1 MELSLGSGEKK
12 ITLSEKKNLK
22 TIRRGIVAK
31 FAIKKGTIIKKNMI
45 CFKRP
50 FTGLNPF
57 EFKKILGLKT
67 NKNLSI
73 DEPITIK
80 SLNEKN

>member
-1 MELSLGSGEKK
+1 
-12 ITLSEKKNLK
+12 
-22 TIRRGIVAK
+22 
-31 FAIKKGTIIKKNMI
+31 MI

-67 NKNLSI
+67 NKNFSI

-80 SLNEKN
+80 SLNEKKLIKKKLSKKYKTKVIVL

>member
-1 MELSLGSGEKK
+1 
-12 ITLSEKKNLK
+12 
-22 TIRRGIVAK
+22 
-31 FAIKKGTIIKKNMI
+31 MI

-67 NKNLSI
+67 NKNFSI

-80 SLNEKN
+80 SLNEKINKKSYQRNKTKVIVL